1 MWDLY
6 DKKGEEN
13 VWTPLPGISWL
24 LWMAFCKINGV
35 CWVGGGG
42 VGDCSVAMVK
52 QDADVVTG
60 HPGKEAV
67 IS

>member
-13 VWTPLPGISWL
+13 VWTPLPSISQL
-24 LWMAFCKINGV
+24 LWMAFRKINGV
-35 CWVGGGG
+35 G
-42 VGDCSVAMVK
+42 GDCSEAVVK

>member
-6 DKKGEEN
+6 DKEGEEN
-13 VWTPLPGISWL
+13 VWTPLPSISRL
-24 LWMAFCKINGV
+24 LWMAFSKINGV
-35 CWVGGGG
+35 LGGGG
-42 VGDCSVAMVK
+42 RRVAVVK
-52 QDADVVTG
+52 QDADVVRG

>member
-1 MWDLY
+1 
-6 DKKGEEN
+6 
-13 VWTPLPGISWL
+13 
-24 LWMAFCKINGV
+24 MAFCKINGV